1 MVIHKNRT
9 DAGKYPGDHRPRL
22 RRHTIAAG
30 IVASYLLAAVVAAIA
45 HGGWGL
51 PLWLALHLLVLGAAT
66 NAVFVW
72 SWHFAEALLHARPAS
87 ARPGY
92 LRLAVLN
99 AGIAAVLAGVS
110 TSVDGLAVAG
120 AALVIVAV
128 SWLVAGLARLAH
140 GSVLPGRLRE
150 VVWYY
155 LAAGVALALGA
166 ALGGVLATDV
176 VRSQRLDAAFRLT
189 HAHLNLLGWLGLAI
203 LGTEFMLWPAV
214 LRTRM
219 AGDAPMWARR
229 VLVVTV
235 SGLAVTAV
243 GLLSTAE
250 VMAARWVAVAGMLV
264 YGAGVAGSLVPAVRE
279 MRARP
284 PRSAAAWALVAGNA
298 WLLAGVLTDAVAL
311 AAGPGHAD
319 RMLTGS
325 LIPVLALGVVAQILT
340 GALTF
345 LLPVVAGGGPAGNR
359 RLTEVLERG
368 WPARAAATNA
378 GVLLLALP
386 AAGPVRLAGWLLVLA
401 GLGPF
406 PFLVA
411 AALSHRPR
419 QRDRLCGMPGRS
431 RAGVTPAGITRSRCG
446 PARPIRTIR
455 AGRGLAS
462 LWAGRG
468 LGSLIRT
475 VSGARPRL
483 R

>member
-1 MVIHKNRT
+1 MP
-9 DAGKYPGDHRPRL
+9 AAPGEPAAPGVHAVPGENSAPAEPSEPIPAAPRAYQPAAHRPRL

-30 IVASYLLAAVVAAIA
+30 IVAAYLLAAVVAVIA
-45 HGGWGL
+45 HSSWGL

-87 ARPGY
+87 QRPGY

-110 TSVDGLAVAG
+110 ASSGGLAVAG
-120 AALVIVAV
+120 AALVITAV
-128 SWLVAGLARLAH
+128 TWLIAGLARLAH
-140 GSVLPGRLRE
+140 GSVLAGRLRE

-166 ALGGVLATDV
+166 ALGGLLATNV
-176 VRSQRLDAAFRLT
+176 VSSARLDTALRLA

-219 AGDAPMWARR
+219 ADDAPQWARR
-229 VLVVTV
+229 VLGVTV
-235 SGLAVTAV
+235 AGPTAAAG
-243 GLLSTAE
+243 GLLATAY
-250 VMAARWVAVAGMLV
+250 VSAARWVAAAGMLT
-264 YGAGVAGSLVPAVRE
+264 YAAGVAGPLVPAVRE
-279 MRARP
+279 MRVRP
-284 PRSAAAWALVAGNA
+284 PRSAAAWALLAGNA
-298 WLLAGVLTDAVAL
+298 WLLAGICADVAAL
-311 AAGPGHAD
+311 SAGPGLAD
-319 RMLTGS
+319 RLLAGS
-325 LIPVLALGVVAQILT
+325 LVPILALGVVAQILT

-359 RLTEVLERG
+359 RLTAVLERG

-386 AAGPVRLAGWLLVLA
+386 AGGAPRLAGWLLALA

-406 PFLVA
+406 PFLVV
-411 AALSHRPR
+411 AALARRPR
-419 QRDRLCGMPGRS
+419 CG
-431 RAGVTPAGITRSRCG
+431 
-446 PARPIRTIR
+446 
-455 AGRGLAS
+455 
-462 LWAGRG
+462 
-468 LGSLIRT
+468 
-475 VSGARPRL
+475 
-483 R
+483 